1 MILVSLS
8 SYCQYP
14 VTKIIG
20 KDTVVIMT
28 IKQAE
33 EINKKFLDLRDS
45 INSLDKT
52 VTISK
57 VEIDSLKVEKQKIDS
72 SLVLTSEKL
81 TTSDKKIET
90 LDTLVKREDKQHW
103 REKRMWAGY
112 MLLSFITTVGV
123 VLLNN

>member
-1 MILVSLS
+1 MILASLS

-14 VTKIIG
+14 ATKIIG

-45 INSLDKT
+45 ISSLDKT
-52 VTISK
+52 VSINK

-72 SLVLTSEKL
+72 SLTLTFEKL
-81 TTSDKKIET
+81 SISDKKIEN
-90 LDTLVKREDKQHW
+90 LDTLVKDEDKRHW
-103 REKRMWAGY
+103 REKRQWAGW
-112 MLLSFITTVGV
+112 MIFSFLTTVGV
-123 VLLNN
+123 FLLNN

>member
-1 MILVSLS
+1 
-8 SYCQYP
+8 
-14 VTKIIG
+14 
-20 KDTVVIMT
+20 MT

-45 INSLDKT
+45 ISSLDKT
-52 VTISK
+52 VTVNK

-90 LDTLVKREDKQHW
+90 LDTRVKREDKQHW
-103 REKRMWAGY
+103 REKRIWALW
-112 MLLSFITTVGV
+112 MFFSVVTTVV
-123 VLLNN
+123 VAALN

>member
-1 MILVSLS
+1 MILASLS

-14 VTKIIG
+14 VTKIVG

-28 IKQAE
+28 VKQAE

-45 INSLDKT
+45 INSLGKT

-72 SLVLTSEKL
+72 NLVVK
-81 TTSDKKIET
+81 SDMLLNSYKKIES
-90 LDTLVKREDKQHW
+90 LDTLVKDEDKKHW
-103 REKRMWAGY
+103 REKRTWAGW
-112 MLLSFITTVGV
+112 MLLSIVMTVV
-123 VLLNN
+123 VAALN

>member
-1 MILVSLS
+1 MILASLS

-28 IKQAE
+28 VKQAE
-33 EINKKFLDLRDS
+33 EINRKFLDLRDS
-45 INSLDKT
+45 ISSLDKT
-52 VTISK
+52 VTVSK
-57 VEIDSLKVEKQKIDS
+57 VEIDSLKIEKQKIDS
-72 SLVLTSEKL
+72 SLVLTSQKL

-103 REKRMWAGY
+103 REKRIWAGW
-112 MLLSFITTVGV
+112 MLLSIVTTVV
-123 VLLNN
+123 VAALN